1 MIQDVKLGT
10 HKIGTLLYVCHQ
22 QVCQL
27 MPQRRDKNKII
38 KESINVGVEW
48 SAVTRG
54 VQVVQPMG
62 SKMLFQIKAEH
73 LFIYF
78 VCTKFDTLNNDGFL
92 ISGGCRSAKSQF
104 VITENLHAL
113 KHFKT

>member
-1 MIQDVKLGT
+1 M
-10 HKIGTLLYVCHQ
+10 
-22 QVCQL
+22 
-27 MPQRRDKNKII
+27 
-38 KESINVGVEW
+38 GVEW

-73 LFIYF
+73 LLMVYIYF

-113 KHFKT
+113 KYFKI